1 MSAERTILVVFDVFT
16 GKYKYQVAFR
26 HLSYISSYSAY
37 KSAKCEQLPSLF
49 FFFDETLVQIEQIEF
64 LKLSVSF
71 VNLVKFK
78 P

>member
-1 MSAERTILVVFDVFT
+1 MWAI
-16 GKYKYQVAFR
+16 A
-26 HLSYISSYSAY
+26 I
-37 KSAKCEQLPSLF
+37 PF

>member
-1 MSAERTILVVFDVFT
+1 MSAERTILIVFDVFT
-16 GKYKYQVAFR
+16 GKNKYRVAFR

-49 FFFDETLVQIEQIEF
+49 FFDETLVQIEQIEF
-64 LKLSVSF
+64 LKPSVSF